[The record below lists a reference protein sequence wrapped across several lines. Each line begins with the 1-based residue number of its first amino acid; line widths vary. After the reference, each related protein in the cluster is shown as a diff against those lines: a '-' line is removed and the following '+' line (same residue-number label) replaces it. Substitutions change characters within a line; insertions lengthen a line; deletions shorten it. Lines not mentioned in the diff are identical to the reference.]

1 MSNPTLL
8 PCDGCGQLAGSVHI
22 SRRLE
27 RLAWSTRFRPIH
39 IQSLLLSAI
48 APERDDDLLYS
59 PNFSFQGEAA
69 TVLAA
74 AQISTAGKS
83 PEAVQTEFQ
92 KLGLALIHVLECSIP
107 KDISDSQLH
116 SLIEKQLPSTLTR
129 IRRSLKPKRLLLISS
144 ALQPHAHR
152 FRDAHLGCSVLP
164 PFPEVFL
171 PRESSAEFA
180 LQSLRSA
187 LAISNSITL

>member
-1 MSNPTLL
+1 MSNSSLL
-8 PCDGCGQLAGSVHI
+8 PCDGCGQLADSPHI

-39 IQSLLLSAI
+39 IQSLLLSAL
-48 APERDDDLLYS
+48 APECDDDLLYS
-59 PNFSFQGEAA
+59 PNFSFHSEAA

-107 KDISDSQLH
+107 KDTSDSQLH

-144 ALQPHAHR
+144 ALQPHVHR
-152 FRDAHLGCSVLP
+152 FHGVNLGCPVLP
-164 PFPEVFL
+164 PSPGVFL
-171 PRESSAEFA
+171 PEKSSAEFE

-187 LAISNSITL
+187 LAISNSIAL